1 MEGLDLRQVETL
13 LFLFI
18 GLIFVT
24 LAALIIYVTVAG
36 RRRKARMTRAYRGE
50 EAELRPTRGAA
61 GQVLALVRE
70 ESWAPLEVEIGG
82 KRYSSL
88 AEIDDQQ
95 IKLQVMQSAAE
106 LIRFTGVLGDEAPAL
121 APLET
126 THSWRED
133 LRESSQSELD
143 RIQAAPAPE
152 GLSPRQGSAPEQ
164 VEEQFLS
171 MLAEMGQSP
180 TEPAKPSLA
189 SSLQYAMRPKLP
201 DSDRTPSFVH
211 EIEDIVQRRI
221 QLIPALQGRGLHV
234 RPGPGG
240 SVCFVFEGQEYE
252 SLDDLPNLTARQ
264 LIEDAIQEWDQ
275 TT

>member
-1 MEGLDLRQVETL
+1 MEGLNLQQLETL

-24 LAALIIYVTVAG
+24 LAALIIYVSVAG
-36 RRRKARMTRAYRGE
+36 RRRKARMTRAYRGD
-50 EAELRPTRGAA
+50 EAALPPTRGAA

-82 KRYSSL
+82 KRYRTL
-88 AEIDDQQ
+88 AEIDDPQ

-106 LIRFTGVLGDEAPAL
+106 LVRFTGVLGDETPAL
-121 APLET
+121 APLERT
-126 THSWRED
+126 YSWRED
-133 LRESSQSELD
+133 LRESSQTELD

-152 GLSPRQGSAPEQ
+152 GLQSRQGSPPQE

-171 MLAEMGQSP
+171 MLADMGQPP
-180 TEPAKPSLA
+180 TKPAKPSLA

-201 DSDRTPSFVH
+201 DSDRPPSFVD
-211 EIEDIVQRRI
+211 EIEDIIQRRI
-221 QLIPALQGRGLHV
+221 PLIPALQGRGLHV

-252 SLDDLPNLTARQ
+252 SLDDLPNLTARE